1 MGYLAPAASMLTD
14 KQVMF
19 LEEKTEGKGI
29 IFMSVHGSHLY
40 GLNREGSD
48 LDIKAVY
55 APTKGD
61 LLRGEACKTFN
72 HKNDELDIEI
82 EVKSLSSFLK
92 SAESCDTNCIDLLHT
107 PSNLTLSTSTLWK
120 HLCTYRKDLFSKNM
134 KGLVGY
140 IKTHSK
146 KYTNKID
153 RYEEMVFLKSLCE
166 DLLSGGYKTVGDVAT
181 DCSELEDKKCKYIK
195 SVSVVSDHEQK
206 YLEVCGKKYI
216 YTWSLEQLISAM
228 DVEIKRYGKRTL
240 DGSGKGMD
248 TKSLSHALRVLC
260 QLEEILVTGTLMFP
274 LAESN
279 YLLDVKLGKE
289 LLPEI
294 LDDID
299 YRYDRCM
306 DMLSESN
313 LPETSSIEGMLS
325 VSEEYIFYGDQ

>member
-1 MGYLAPAASMLTD
+1 MGYLAPAVNMLTKEQVDFIEYKVKD
-14 KQVMF
+14 KD
-19 LEEKTEGKGI
+19 I
-29 IFMSVHGSHLY
+29 IFMSIHGSHLY
-40 GLNREGSD
+40 GLSREGSD
-48 LDIKAVY
+48 LDIKAIY
-55 APTKGD
+55 APTKSD
-61 LLRGEACKTFN
+61 LLLGDSVKTFN
-72 HKNDELDIEI
+72 HKNDKLDIEI

-92 SAESCDTNCIDLLHT
+92 SSKSCDTNCIDLLHT
-107 PSNLTLSTSTLWK
+107 PNTLVLQTSALWDE
-120 HLCTYRKDLFSKNM
+120 LCNYRHCLFSKNM

-153 RYEEMVFLKSLCE
+153 RFDEMVFLKGLSESL
-166 DLLSGGYKTVGDVAT
+166 LLNGYKTVEDVAV

-195 SVSVVSDHEQK
+195 PVSVVSDHEQK

-260 QLEEILVTGTLMFP
+260 QLEEILVTDTIVFP
-274 LAESN
+274 LAEAS
-279 YLLDVKLGKE
+279 YLLEVKLGKRP
-289 LLPEI
+289 LPDI

-299 YRYDRCM
+299 CRYERCM
-306 DMLSESN
+306 GLLSESD
-313 LPETSSIEGMLS
+313 LPENSSIDNMVNVAER
-325 VSEEYIFYGDQ
+325 YIFNE